1 MLTRLKDILL
11 DPLWWKLAAVFA
23 GYFFA
28 VVNLLV
34 DPADIAT
41 LPDDASPYH
50 ASRVKAGGFA
60 LITAIALFVA
70 LISRGTD
77 KRDTLIEGMAQLLGV
92 LAACGAGW
100 YVLDSET
107 QGNPGLYIVGIV
119 TFNRAHC
126 YSRGDCGWVL
136 GCARRR
142 TESRNPALQ
151 NYRTVRWQITQKGG
165 NRRLTLRSVARHSCP
180 TPPC

>member
-28 VVNLLV
+28 VVNLAV

-77 KRDTLIEGMAQLLGV
+77 KRDKLIEGGAQLLGV

-107 QGNPGLYIVGIV
+107 QGNPGLYVVGIV
-119 TFNRAHC
+119 TLTGLTVVAVAIVGGF
-126 YSRGDCGWVL
+126 WVAL
-136 GCARRR
+136 VTVLNVAILPFITIVRFVCRLRRKEV
-142 TESRNPALQ
+142 TDD
-151 NYRTVRWQITQKGG
+151 
-165 NRRLTLRSVARHSCP
+165 
-180 TPPC
+180 

>member
-1 MLTRLKDILL
+1 MLARLKDIVL

-41 LPDDASPYH
+41 LPDDNSPYH
-50 ASRVKAGGFA
+50 ASRIKAGGFA

-70 LISRGTD
+70 LISRGID
-77 KRDTLIEGMAQLLGV
+77 KRDKLIEGMAQLLGV

-119 TFNRAHC
+119 TLTGLTVVAVAIAGGF
-126 YSRGDCGWVL
+126 WVAL
-136 GCARRR
+136 VAAPKAAILLCRTIVRFVGRLRRKEV
-142 TESRNPALQ
+142 TDD
-151 NYRTVRWQITQKGG
+151 
-165 NRRLTLRSVARHSCP
+165 
-180 TPPC
+180 

>member
-1 MLTRLKDILL
+1 MKNTMLTRLKDILL
-11 DPLWWKLAAVFA
+11 DRLWWNFAAVFA
-23 GYFFA
+23 GYLFA
-28 VVNLLV
+28 VVNLFV

-60 LITAIALFVA
+60 LITAIALFIA

-77 KRDTLIEGMAQLLGV
+77 KRGKLIEGMAQLLGV

-119 TFNRAHC
+119 TLTGLTVVAVAIAGGFWLALVAASKGAIR
-126 YSRGDCGWVL
+126 L
-136 GCARRR
+136 RR
-142 TESRNPALQ
+142 T
-151 NYRTVRWQITQKGG
+151 TVRFVG
-165 NRRLTLRSVARHSCP
+165 RLRGK
-180 TPPC
+180 

>member
-11 DPLWWKLAAVFA
+11 DRLWWNFAAVFA
-23 GYFFA
+23 GYLFA
-28 VVNLLV
+28 VVNLFV

-60 LITAIALFVA
+60 LITAIALFIA

-77 KRDTLIEGMAQLLGV
+77 KRGKLIEGMAQLLGV

-119 TFNRAHC
+119 TLAGLTVVAVAIAGGFWVA
-126 YSRGDCGWVL
+126 YSAVWKALVAAPEAAPEAAIRL
-136 GCARRR
+136 RR
-142 TESRNPALQ
+142 T
-151 NYRTVRWQITQKGG
+151 
-165 NRRLTLRSVARHSCP
+165 TLRFVGRLRGK
-180 TPPC
+180 

>member
-77 KRDTLIEGMAQLLGV
+77 KRDKLIEGMAQLLGV

-119 TFNRAHC
+119 TLTGLTVVALAIAGGF
-126 YSRGDCGWVL
+126 WVVYL
-136 GCARRR
+136 AVLNALVAALKAATLLLSTITRFLVGRLRRKQV
-142 TESRNPALQ
+142 TDD
-151 NYRTVRWQITQKGG
+151 
-165 NRRLTLRSVARHSCP
+165 
-180 TPPC
+180 

>member
-28 VVNLLV
+28 VVNLFV

-77 KRDTLIEGMAQLLGV
+77 KRDKLIEGVAQLLGV

-107 QGNPGLYIVGIV
+107 QGNPGLYVVGIV
-119 TFNRAHC
+119 TLTGLTVVAVAIVGGF
-126 YSRGDCGWVL
+126 WV
-136 GCARRR
+136 
-142 TESRNPALQ
+142 ALV
-151 NYRTVRWQITQKGG
+151 TVLNAAILPFITIVRFVG
-165 NRRLTLRSVARHSCP
+165 RLLRKEV
-180 TPPC
+180 TDD